1 MTSAVMPTYFF
12 RLPVAFSHGKGAWL
26 WDTEGKQYLDAL
38 AGIAVVALGH
48 AHPAITKTISEQAA
62 KLIHT
67 SNTYLIPLQEELAT
81 KLTQVAGM
89 EQAFFCNSGAEA
101 NETAIKLSRMFARQK
116 NIENPQIIV
125 LDKGFHG
132 RSMGALSAS
141 NERIRTGF
149 EPLMPGILRAP
160 FNDVAALKKLAQEH
174 KDIVAIMVEPIQG
187 ESGINVPADNY
198 LNEIRTLCDQ
208 HDWLMMVD
216 EVQTGLGRT
225 GKWFA
230 YQHNNIKPDVVM
242 IAKGLA
248 NGLPIGAC
256 LASGKACNLFPPGKH
271 GSTFGGNPLA
281 CATALTVLNTIEN
294 ENLVQH
300 AADIGSYLMHGLREE
315 LGKNPA
321 VVTVRG
327 KGLMIGVELN
337 FESCRDMMTTGA
349 KHQLLFNITADRTI
363 RLLPPLIIN
372 REEADEIIKRIAATI
387 NEYAQIHSKKATA

>member
-12 RLPVAFSHGKGAWL
+12 RLPVAFSHGKGVWL

-38 AGIAVVALGH
+38 AGIAVVGLGH

-81 KLTQVAGM
+81 KLTQVADM

-101 NETAIKLSRMFARQK
+101 NETGIKLSRMYARQK

-132 RSMGALSAS
+132 RTMGSLSAS
-141 NERIRTGF
+141 NDRIRLGF

-160 FNDVAALKKLAQEH
+160 YNDIPALKKLAQAH
-174 KDIVAIMVEPIQG
+174 KDIVAILVEPIQG
-187 ESGINVPADNY
+187 ESGINVPAENY
-198 LNEIRTLCDQ
+198 LNEIRTLCDE

-230 YQHNNIKPDVVM
+230 YQHNNVKPDVVM
-242 IAKGLA
+242 IAKALA
-248 NGLPIGAC
+248 NGLPMGAC
-256 LASGKACNLFPPGKH
+256 LARGKACNLFPPGKH

-300 AADIGSYLMHGLREE
+300 AADMGSYLMHGLQEA
-315 LGKNPA
+315 LGKHPA

-337 FESCRDMMTTGA
+337 LESCREMMTTGA

-372 REEADEIIKRIAATI
+372 REEADQIIKRLVATI
-387 NEYAQIHSKKATA
+387 DEYAQTNPKKVN